1 MSRIVVRNIWRVI
14 RPRPQL
20 YFRFTPEKNINF
32 NKDKIS
38 LRSRAVR
45 VKIIRKK
52 YINSTTE
59 EREPLTFNY
68 QISFSLLL
76 HNTVVK
82 KREKDI

>member
-1 MSRIVVRNIWRVI
+1 MESHTSKATIIFSF
-14 RPRPQL
+14 
-20 YFRFTPEKNINF
+20 YAGKNINF

-68 QISFSLLL
+68 QIKFRSLY
-76 HNTVVK
+76 NTVVK
-82 KREKDI
+82 KREKDV

>member
-1 MSRIVVRNIWRVI
+1 MESHTSKATIIFSF
-14 RPRPQL
+14 
-20 YFRFTPEKNINF
+20 YAGKNINF

-38 LRSRAVR
+38 LGSRAVR
-45 VKIIRKK
+45 VKIIRKI